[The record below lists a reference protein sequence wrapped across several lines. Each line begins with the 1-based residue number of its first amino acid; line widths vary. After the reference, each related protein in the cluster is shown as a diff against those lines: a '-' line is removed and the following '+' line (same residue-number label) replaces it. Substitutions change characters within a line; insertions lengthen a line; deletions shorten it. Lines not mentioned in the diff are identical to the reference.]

1 MKISKST
8 EEKNIIS
15 FFSQP
20 FTYIPDTSE
29 IFSILFSS
37 YPISCGRKKSVC
49 TSYIRIKAQ
58 GLVQVLCINISR
70 ALWVELPCGSSPGM
84 PFTLKSHDV
93 APWRGSSLWKLC
105 HHKTIFPTST
115 LFIQDSCDNL
125 SFTSNGVSLMYLKL
139 LVPIGNANFGR
150 GHTLSYC
157 IGMCIK

>member
-1 MKISKST
+1 MCENRATHHKKPILLYINLANKFLKISKST

-20 FTYIPDTSE
+20 FIYIPDTSE

-84 PFTLKSHDV
+84 PFTLKSHNV
-93 APWRGSSLWKLC
+93 APLERVFTMKALPSQNNISYF
-105 HHKTIFPTST
+105 HPFHTIF
-115 LFIQDSCDNL
+115 LW
-125 SFTSNGVSLMYLKL
+125 
-139 LVPIGNANFGR
+139 
-150 GHTLSYC
+150 
-157 IGMCIK
+157 